1 MELRSQLHP
10 LGLPAR
16 KRGGWLAQGYIAQA
30 HILDGL
36 ELALNFG
43 DMFEKFHRIID
54 RHIQD
59 LSDVFLLVVD
69 FQSFTIVSGAM
80 ANLTGNVDI
89 RQEVHLNLDDAI
101 TATCL
106 TAAALDIK
114 GETTLL
120 IAPNLGFIGLGK
132 EVTDIIKD
140 PRIGGWIG
148 TGCPPDRTL
157 VDINQAVQMLDTG
170 FP

>member
-1 MELRSQLHP
+1 MS
-10 LGLPAR
+10 LPAR
-16 KRGGWLAQGYIAQA
+16 KGGGWLSQGHITKA

-43 DMFEKFHRIID
+43 NVFEKFYRIID
-54 RHIQD
+54 RHVQD
-59 LSDVFLLVVD
+59 LSDIFLLVVD
-69 FQSFTIVSGAM
+69 FQGFTVIAGAM
-80 ANLTGNVDI
+80 ANFAGNIDI

-132 EVTDIIKD
+132 EVADIIKD
-140 PRIGGWIG
+140 PCIGGWIG
-148 TGCPPDRTL
+148 TGCPPDWAL
-157 VDINQAVQMLDTG
+157 VDID
-170 FP
+170 